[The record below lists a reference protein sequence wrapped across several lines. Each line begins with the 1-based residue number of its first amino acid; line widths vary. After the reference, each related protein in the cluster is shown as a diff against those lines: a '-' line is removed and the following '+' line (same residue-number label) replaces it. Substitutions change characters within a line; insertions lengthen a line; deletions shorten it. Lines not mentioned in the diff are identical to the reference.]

1 MSSELA
7 LLNVIFFSFGFIFCL
22 FVCCCC
28 SCCCCCCQW
37 RWCFFLKKWYKLDC
51 IFLQSYV
58 VNFPTLN
65 KVLLTDSLNF
75 ARKNFRVFRV
85 FDFSIRVKI
94 ETRKPR
100 KFPTFSN
107 KKKFLKFQ
115 LENPRSE
122 GIFEYSGN
130 FQVCLVKAHQWI
142 NTFL

>member
-1 MSSELA
+1 MVS
-7 LLNVIFFSFGFIFCL
+7 FFVCL
-22 FVCCCC
+22 FVAVALAVAVVV
-28 SCCCCCCQW
+28 SGGGA
-37 RWCFFLKKWYKLDC
+37 FFFKKWYKLDC
-51 IFLQSYV
+51 ILLQSYV